1 VHAAPRA
8 GGERYGEVMTGR
20 LADVLVVGAGPTG
33 LALAAQLA
41 ACGVRARL
49 VDRGLDRVRE
59 SRALAIQPRTLEVL
73 AGLGVTEE
81 LVACG
86 NPAVQLR
93 IHVPGRV
100 LAVPLF
106 DLGLD
111 DTAYPYLLFL
121 SQAETERVLGA
132 YLAAA
137 GVPVE
142 RGVELTG
149 LSDTG
154 DAAVATLRHRDGR
167 DEVVP
172 ARYVAGCDGAGS
184 AVRGLAG
191 IPFEGS
197 SYPQTFVLADVDA
210 DGIEPGAA
218 HVFVSDS
225 GMLFFFPL
233 GRPAPWRLLAMRPP
247 ADRTPPGA
255 PVVLDEVQ
263 ALASTY
269 TGGAVQLHGP
279 VWMTNFRLHHRAAAH
294 YRCGRVFVAGDAA
307 HIHSPAGAQ
316 GMNTGIQDA
325 VNLGWKLAQTLRGA
339 AHPALLD
346 TYEAERAPIGKMVLR
361 FSDRAFTIAASTNP
375 IVRFARTRL
384 APAVIP
390 LALKAGTGRPY
401 AFRTIAQLTI
411 SYRHSRLSLDGPSPP
426 RAGPKAGDRLPDAS
440 IVQEGQPTRLHRVVA
455 AAGWHL
461 LLCGPPDAWTAQTMT
476 QLRERDTSLL
486 TVHHL
491 TAQNTPGAL
500 HDPTGQA
507 LRYLGL
513 TARHTAQYLIRP
525 DGHVGYRA
533 GGTDVTGL
541 GRYLGRWLPGSD
553 SSTSLPE

>member
-1 VHAAPRA
+1 
-8 GGERYGEVMTGR
+8 MTGS
-20 LADVLVVGAGPTG
+20 LAKVLVVGAGPTG

-41 ACGVRARL
+41 ASGVRARL
-49 VDRGLDRVRE
+49 IDRGLDRVHE

-73 AGLGVTEE
+73 AGLGVTDE
-81 LVACG
+81 LIARG
-86 NPAVQLR
+86 NPAVRLR
-93 IHVPGRV
+93 IHLSGRV
-100 LAVPLF
+100 FAVPLF
-106 DLGLD
+106 DLGLA

-121 SQAETERVLGA
+121 SQAETERVLGEH
-132 YLAAA
+132 LATV
-137 GVPVE
+137 GVHVE

-149 LSDTG
+149 LSDTA

-167 DEVVP
+167 EEVMP
-172 ARYVAGCDGAGS
+172 ASYVAGCDGAHS
-184 AVRGLAG
+184 TVRGLAG
-191 IPFEGS
+191 IGFEGS

-218 HVFVSDS
+218 HFFVSDA

-233 GRPAPWRLLAMRPP
+233 GQPATWRLLAMRPP
-247 ADRTPPGA
+247 ADRTPPED
-255 PVVLDEVQ
+255 PVALAEVQ

-269 TGGAVQLHGP
+269 TDGTVQLHDP

-294 YRCGRVFVAGDAA
+294 YRSGRVFLAGDAA

-325 VNLGWKLAQTLRGA
+325 INLGWKLAHTLRGVND
-339 AHPALLD
+339 PALLD
-346 TYEAERAPIGKMVLR
+346 TYEAERAPIGAMVLR
-361 FSDRAFTIAASTNP
+361 FTDRAFSIASSTSP

-390 LALKAGTGRPY
+390 LALKARTGRAY
-401 AFRTIAQLTI
+401 AFRTISQLSI
-411 SYRHSRLSLDGPSPP
+411 SYRRSPLALDGRNPP

-440 IVQEGQPTRLHRVVA
+440 IVQEGQPTSLHRVVA

-476 QLRERDTSLL
+476 RLPGYDAGFV

-491 TAQNTPGAL
+491 TGQNMPGAL
-500 HDPTGQA
+500 RDPTGQA
-507 LRYLGL
+507 RRRLGL
-513 TARHTAQYLIRP
+513 TGRRTAQYLVRP

-533 GGTDVTGL
+533 GGTDL
-541 GRYLGRWLPGSD
+541 AELARYLGRWLPRSHT
-553 SSTSLPE
+553 STSRPQ